1 MAKFAPYEKQQP
13 VAYEKTQQ
21 ELNLAGQ
28 PARIQSLKRAAD
40 ILNVD
45 IDRMP
50 FVSRILLENILRN
63 YDGFSVG
70 DEHLAAFLEDTGKEI
85 PFKPTRVLMQDFTG
99 VPAVVDLAAMRSAV
113 ARAGGDPS
121 IINPR
126 IPVDLVIDHSV
137 QIDYFGT
144 FYAFDRNVE
153 LEYKRNRE
161 RYQLL
166 KWAEQAF
173 DNFRVLPP
181 GMGIC
186 HQVNIEYLASVVTA
200 RNGQVFPD
208 TMVGT
213 DSHSTMVSGV
223 SVLGWGVG
231 GIEAE
236 AALLD
241 QPIYML
247 KPPVVGL
254 KLTGRLREG
263 VTTTDLVLTITHR
276 LRQVGVVGKLVEV
289 FGDGLDH
296 LTVQDRATIANMS
309 PEFGCTTTYFPID
322 HRTLEYLR
330 ATGRD
335 EAHVRLVEAYARENR
350 LWRTGTEAIEYDE
363 VVEVDMGAVELT
375 ISGPR
380 RPHDKILLR
389 SAPEAIRN
397 ILKED
402 FGRPAAHTSTIEAG
416 GEQVAIKDGSVVI
429 ASITSCTNTSNPT
442 VMLGAGLVA
451 KKAVERGL
459 TVRPWVKT
467 SLAPGSR
474 VVTQYLEKSGLLE
487 YLEGLRFHVVGYGCT
502 TCIGNSGPLPS
513 AVAEAI
519 ERDDLVV
526 ASVLSGNRNFE
537 ARIHPRVRMNFLAS
551 PMLVVAYAIAGRIDI
566 DFENEPLAHDPNG
579 EPVYLRDIWPDMDE
593 IAHYFNL
600 ALNPDFYR
608 ENYRTAFEGDD
619 RWKSLPA
626 PTGRIYDWDPHST
639 YIQEPPFFQESYA
652 VEPFKDIRNARILLK
667 LGDTVTTDHIS
678 PAGVIPPDS
687 PAGRYLQSKGI
698 PPREFNSFGS
708 RRGNHEVMIR
718 GTFGNIRLRN
728 RLVEREGGWT
738 RHWPDGTETTVFE
751 AARQYADE
759 GTPLLVLAGKE
770 YGTGSSRDW
779 AAKGTRLLG
788 VRSVIADSFER
799 IHRSNLVGMGVLP
812 LQFMPGQ
819 NADTLGLK
827 GDEVYDILGLEDG
840 LKPGQTLH
848 VVVKDNEGNVIKE
861 FDVKLRLDSDVE
873 VEYYKAGGILNYV
886 LEQFLKEQR
895 HA

>member
-1 MAKFAPYEKQQP
+1 MTKA

-21 ELNLAGQ
+21 EVTLAGRSV
-28 PARIQSLKRAAD
+28 RIQSLKRAEEVLGAD
-40 ILNVD
+40 IG
-45 IDRMP
+45 RMP
-50 FVSRILLENILRN
+50 FVQRILLENILRN
-63 YDGFSVG
+63 YDGFSVN
-70 DEHLAAFLEDTGKEI
+70 DEHLETFLKGHSKEI
-85 PFKPTRVLMQDFTG
+85 PFKPARVLMQDFTG

-121 IINPR
+121 IINPK
-126 IPVDLVIDHSV
+126 IPVDLIIDHSV

-144 FYAFDRNVE
+144 LYAFDRNVE

-173 DNFRVLPP
+173 ENFRVLPP

-200 RNGQVFPD
+200 RNGEVFPD

-296 LTVQDRATIANMS
+296 LTVQDRATISNMS

-322 HRTLEYLR
+322 ERTLEYLR

-335 EAHVRLVEAYARENR
+335 EDHVRLVEAYAKENL
-350 LWRTGTEAIEYDE
+350 LWRTGREAMEYSE
-363 VVEVDMGAVELT
+363 VVEIDMNTIEPT

-389 SAPEAIRN
+389 EAPASIEG
-397 ILKED
+397 ILKD
-402 FGRPAAHTSTIEAG
+402 NFGRESRKSATIDVD
-416 GEQVAIKDGSVVI
+416 GETVQLSDASVVI

-474 VVTQYLEKSGLLE
+474 VVTQYLEESGLLE
-487 YLEGLRFHVVGYGCT
+487 FLEAMRFHVVGYGCT

-519 ERDDLVV
+519 DREDLVV

-537 ARIHPRVRMNFLAS
+537 ARIHPKIRMNFLAS

-579 EPVYLRDIWPDMDE
+579 APVYLRDIWPSMDE
-593 IAHYFNL
+593 IAQYFNL

-608 ENYRTAFEGDD
+608 ENYRTAFEGDE

-626 PTGRIYDWDPHST
+626 PTGQLYEWDPDST
-639 YIQEPPFFQESYA
+639 YIQEPPFFDESYA
-652 VEPFKDIRNARILLK
+652 VEPFKDIHDARVLLK

-687 PAGRYLQSKGI
+687 PAGQYLQSRGI

-728 RLVEREGGWT
+728 QLVDREGGWT

-751 AARQYADE
+751 AAEQYARE
-759 GTPLLVLAGKE
+759 GVPLLVLAGKE

-788 VRSVIADSFER
+788 VRAVIADSFER

-812 LQFMPGQ
+812 LQFMPDE

-827 GDEVYDILGLEDG
+827 GDEVYEIVGLEGG
-840 LKPGQTLH
+840 LRPGQTLR
-848 VVVKDNEGNVIKE
+848 VRVKDNAGRVIKE

-873 VEYYKAGGILNYV
+873 IEYYKAGGILNYV
-886 LEQFLKEQR
+886 LDQFLKAQKPQ
-895 HA
+895 